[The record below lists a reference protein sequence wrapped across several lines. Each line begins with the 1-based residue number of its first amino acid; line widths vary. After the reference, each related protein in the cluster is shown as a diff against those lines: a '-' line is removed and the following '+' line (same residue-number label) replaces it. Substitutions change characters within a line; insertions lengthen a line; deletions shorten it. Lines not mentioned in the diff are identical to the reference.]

1 MDINAIIYSIFG
13 VGAEQVYKAVDA
25 FGYDLGAVTRAEL
38 LDQWRG
44 LLPCERRMYGSFA
57 GFVAA
62 CMEENGG
69 QLLTVDTFVQRFGHI
84 GRLSPVA

>member
-1 MDINAIIYSIFG
+1 MDINAIIYTIFG
-13 VGAEQVYKAVDA
+13 VSADQVYKAVDS

-69 QLLTVDTFVQRFGHI
+69 QLLTVDAFVQRFGHV
-84 GRLSPVA
+84 GRLAPVA